1 MVEVE
6 DSEMVDL
13 SRLEKEHDDKEAREK
28 AKKEPFEGAKGKDA
42 NEKATAR
49 LAEDGWAFDES
60 RETFEGVG
68 GHWKSPISIPALDM
82 VEAIRR
88 SMEALEVQF
97 KRKSRSKMY
106 SAMYII
112 APLPKTA
119 YVYRFVAKGPD
130 ASDDEEDFIIDVY
143 DMMLTHAGN
152 IGMMEV
158 DNLTKKNK
166 QTVRKVLLGAVETL
180 PRLPWDFPLSI
191 KWRHGLLIPEYG
203 RAKRAWRDL
212 GFDVKNKEKYGKG
225 VDGKGKRTRK

>member
-6 DSEMVDL
+6 GSEMVDL
-13 SRLEKEHDDKEAREK
+13 SRLEKEHDEEEAKEK
-28 AKKEPFEGAKGKDA
+28 ARKEPFEGAKGKDA
-42 NEKATAR
+42 DEKAAAR
-49 LAEDGWAFDES
+49 LAEDGWAYDES

-68 GHWKSPISIPALDM
+68 GHWKSPISVPAIDM
-82 VEAIRR
+82 VEAVRR
-88 SMEALEVQF
+88 SMEALDVPF

-119 YVYRFVAKGPD
+119 YVYRFVAKGTS
-130 ASDDEEDFIIDVY
+130 ASDDDEDFIIDVY

-152 IGMMEV
+152 IGMMEI

-166 QTVRKVLLGAVETL
+166 QTVRKVLLGAVDAL

-212 GFDVKNKEKYGKG
+212 GFDVKDKERYGKG
-225 VDGKGKRTRK
+225 GKGNGMRK